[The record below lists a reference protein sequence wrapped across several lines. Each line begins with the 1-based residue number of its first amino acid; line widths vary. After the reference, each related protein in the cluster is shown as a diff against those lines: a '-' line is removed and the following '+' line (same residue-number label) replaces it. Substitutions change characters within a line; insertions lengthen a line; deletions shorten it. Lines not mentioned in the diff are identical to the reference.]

1 MTRPEEQVIDALVV
15 GAGFG
20 GIYQVKKLRDQG
32 LNVIGIDLAGDVGGT
47 WYWNRYPGAM
57 SDTESFLYRYS
68 WDLEDLKTYPWSHRY
83 VQGPD
88 ILKYL
93 NHVVERHDLRRSF
106 RFNTELISANWEES
120 SERWIIATSTGI
132 TYKAR
137 YLITALGLLSK
148 QNFPDIEGL
157 ESYEGEMY
165 HTARWPETATL
176 QGKRVAVIGN
186 GSTGVQVITD
196 IAKDVKHL
204 ISFQRNPQYSVPSGD
219 APATPEYRQKVND
232 NYQELWKK
240 AKDDELFG
248 FGFTEN
254 VDRPLASV
262 TKEERDAIFE
272 KAWNQGGGFRFMF
285 ETFNDITT
293 NVDANIA
300 AQDFIKNKI
309 RQTVTDPEKAR
320 KLLPTQYYARRPLCD
335 GGYYKQFNRDN
346 VSVVSLKDTPIT
358 TITPKG
364 IKTSDGVEH
373 EVDMIIFATGF
384 DAVDGNYTRCQIKG
398 RNGKSL
404 KDHWSVRGATSY
416 LGLSIPGFPNL
427 FMITGPNGPFSNIPP
442 AVETHVEFISAII
455 DSVDK
460 TSSTRKAVV
469 KATEEAEEGWTD
481 LCDEIS
487 KNSLFRKTDSW
498 IFGANIAGKKNSV
511 LFFFGGL
518 GPYRKILRDVVE
530 KGYKGYKPFLEAA
543 EPWGS
548 KMETKQADEH
558 IEFANQEENSSA
570 FTST

>member
-1 MTRPEEQVIDALVV
+1 MKIS
-15 GAGFG
+15 
-20 GIYQVKKLRDQG
+20 
-32 LNVIGIDLAGDVGGT
+32 LA
-47 WYWNRYPGAM
+47 NCH
-57 SDTESFLYRYS
+57 STESFLYRYS

-93 NHVVERHDLRRSF
+93 NHVVARHDLRRSF
-106 RFNTELISANWEES
+106 RFDTELMSANWDETS
-120 SERWIIATSTGI
+120 GRWLIETSAGV

-157 ESYEGEMY
+157 NSYEGEMY
-165 HTARWPETATL
+165 HTARWPENATL

-204 ISFQRNPQYSVPSGD
+204 ISFQRNPQYTVPSGD
-219 APATPEYRQKVND
+219 GPVIPEHRQNVND
-232 NYQELWKK
+232 NYPEIWRK
-240 AKDDELFG
+240 ARDDELFG

-254 VDRPLASV
+254 LDRPLASV
-262 TKEERDAIFE
+262 SKEERDAIFE
-272 KAWNQGGGFRFMF
+272 KAWEQGGGIYGNRFSSIITLTEPGFRFMF

-293 NVDANIA
+293 DADANIA

-358 TITPKG
+358 KITPKG
-364 IKTSDGVEH
+364 VKTSDGIEH

-416 LGLSIPGFPNL
+416 LGLSVPGFPNL

-442 AVETHVEFISAII
+442 AVETHVEFISDTIEKADQI
-455 DSVDK
+455 
-460 TSSTRKAVV
+460 SSTNRPIVE
-469 KATEEAEEGWTD
+469 ATEEAEEEWTQ

-498 IFGANIAGKKNSV
+498 IFGANIAGKKNAV

-518 GPYRKILRDVVE
+518 GAYRKILREVVE
-530 KGYKGYKPFLEAA
+530 KGYKGYKPFLGAAVEIPGPAIEA
-543 EPWGS
+543 
-548 KMETKQADEH
+548 KQADQH
-558 IEFANQEENSSA
+558 IEFAEQEERPSDFVDA
-570 FTST
+570 